1 MDNRPQH
8 KVVKTKKKKKEKKQ
22 LQQQQQLEQGQEIG
36 QQQQQ
41 DNDDALSSLGTDDD
55 ELGHEEYLPIVHVD
69 DDTLP
74 ENAEALDTYEYN
86 LPASDALECRA
97 SVIAFVINATD
108 VRDECDGLR
117 KAFDKTCSVSS
128 TGTAAAVGAVATSAD
143 ASVGKVRTH
152 EQQSSHTKKKR
163 RR

>member
-8 KVVKTKKKKKEKKQ
+8 KVVKTKKKKKKKQ
-22 LQQQQQLEQGQEIG
+22 QLQQQLEQGQELVG

-55 ELGHEEYLPIVHVD
+55 ELGHEEYLPIVHAD

-97 SVIAFVINATD
+97 IVIAFVINATD
-108 VRDECDGLR
+108 VRDE
-117 KAFDKTCSVSS
+117 
-128 TGTAAAVGAVATSAD
+128 
-143 ASVGKVRTH
+143 
-152 EQQSSHTKKKR
+152 
-163 RR
+163 